1 MGMINLGVAKLSSH
15 RERASSNPRGRV
27 IWSFFLSQRW
37 RFKSDRK
44 ERDHK
49 VVCRWRR
56 LELGEWGEHEGIGV
70 IKDCALLKAD
80 NRCNSLY
87 FVSLIL
93 FMDGSFLDNDFRK
106 RFPYFIIPIAVV
118 AVSLVLLFLVLSF
131 YYYFIFF
138 LLFFIFLSLLLSFL
152 LLLYL
157 SLLLLLLSLLL
168 LSLLLLLLFIK
179 FVLVF

>member
-1 MGMINLGVAKLSSH
+1 MGMINLVVAKLSSH
-15 RERASSNPRGRV
+15 RGRASSNPRGRV
-27 IWSFFLSQRW
+27 IWSFFLSEGW

-49 VVCRWRR
+49 VVCIWRR

-70 IKDCALLKAD
+70 IKDYALLKVD
-80 NRCNSLY
+80 DRCNSLY

-93 FMDGSFLDNDFRK
+93 FMDGLFLDNDFRT

-138 LLFFIFLSLLLSFL
+138 LIIFYIFII
-152 LLLYL
+152 
-157 SLLLLLLSLLL
+157 
-168 LSLLLLLLFIK
+168 FIII
-179 FVLVF
+179 FIIIIFIIIVIIIIIIVIIITIIH